1 MEADAATP
9 VPGPFGAPLVLPREQ
24 HPISRREIDPDAL
37 KILFR
42 LQRLGFTAYLT
53 GGAVRDMLLGR
64 KPKDFDIATDA
75 RPNQIRKYFANAFII
90 GRRFRL
96 AHIRFRGG
104 KVIEVATF
112 RRDPGP
118 LEAGEDAAATEAPLE
133 PAAPAGP
140 LREAAHGYAFG
151 TPAEDAWR
159 RDITLNALFY
169 DPATAAV
176 IDYVGGVADLRQG
189 RIRVIGDAR
198 VRFREDPVRMWRVIR
213 YAARL
218 GFAIDEE
225 IAAAIVA
232 DRELLRSCS
241 EARLYEEFAK
251 DLLGPCAQAVFARHR
266 EFGVLRLLLGGI
278 GAALEDDAG
287 MFAAACALLAVA
299 DNEKE
304 TGRASDLA
312 EMMALLLWPWAEPQ
326 LGDGGFDP
334 FPPLKKAF
342 LGAGMI
348 VSLPKGMRAQL
359 IDLLALV
366 ARMKRALASGVVRGS
381 LRQRPGYAQASR
393 LCFVIARARAPQ
405 EGESFESLFREA
417 FPGRPLEGGGTRR
430 RRRRRRPGGAP
441 PASEPPAGRPAP

>member
-1 MEADAATP
+1 MEADAATS
-9 VPGPFGAPLVLPREQ
+9 VPGPGGAPLVLPREQ
-24 HPISRREIDPDAL
+24 HSISRRDIDPEAL

-42 LQRLGFTAYLT
+42 LQRLGFTAFLT

-118 LEAGEDAAATEAPLE
+118 PPAGEDAAGPDG
-133 PAAPAGP
+133 PAAAHDPAGP

-169 DPATAAV
+169 DPATASV
-176 IDYVGGVADLRQG
+176 IDYVGGVADLRAG

-198 VRFREDPVRMWRVIR
+198 ERFREDPVRIWRVIR

-218 GFAIDEE
+218 GFAIDGE
-225 IAAAIVA
+225 IAAAIAA
-232 DRELLRSCS
+232 DRERLRGCS
-241 EARLYEEFAK
+241 EARLYEEFSK
-251 DLLGPCAQAVFARHR
+251 DLLGPRSQAVFARHR

-278 GAALEDDAG
+278 GAVLEDGEAL
-287 MFAAACALLAVA
+287 FAAASALLAVA
-299 DNEKE
+299 DAEKE
-304 TGRASDLA
+304 AGRAPDLA
-312 EMMALLLWPWAEPQ
+312 EMMVLLLWPWAEPQ
-326 LGDGGFDP
+326 LDGGGFDP
-334 FPPLKKAF
+334 FPLLKKAF
-342 LGAGMI
+342 LGAGMV
-348 VSLPKGMRAQL
+348 VSLPKGMRAQV
-359 IDLLALV
+359 IDLLAMV
-366 ARMKRALASGVVRGS
+366 ARMTRALGGGAMRWS

-393 LCFVIARARAPQ
+393 LCFIIARRRAPL
-405 EGESFESLFREA
+405 EEESFESLYREA
-417 FPGRPLEGGGTRR
+417 FPGLPLEGGRPR

-441 PASEPPAGRPAP
+441 PAQ